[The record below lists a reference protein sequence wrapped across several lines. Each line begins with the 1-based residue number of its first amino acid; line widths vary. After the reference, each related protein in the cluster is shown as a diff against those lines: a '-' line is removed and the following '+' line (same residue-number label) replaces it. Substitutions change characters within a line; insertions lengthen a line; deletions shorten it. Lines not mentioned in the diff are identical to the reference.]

1 MTTLQREIRK
11 KKPFELAEEEANLN
25 LLRTAEALAFPF
37 DRLFAESRISG
48 PQYNILR
55 ILRGHGGRG
64 LPCSEIGTQMISRM
78 PDMTRLIDRLEQA
91 GLVRRCRTTEDRRV
105 VLTCITDEG
114 LALLARLDRPVR
126 ELHEQTLGHLTHA
139 ELRELHKQTL
149 GHLTRAELAELNQ
162 LLVKARHFVRN

>member
-1 MTTLQREIRK
+1 MGNELVKTSLQSEIRK

-25 LLRTAEALAFPF
+25 LQRTAEAVAFPF
-37 DRLFAESRISG
+37 ERLFAEYRISG

-64 LPCSEIGTQMISRM
+64 LPCSEIGAQMISRM

-91 GLVRRCRTTEDRRV
+91 GLVRRARTTEDRRV
-105 VLTCITDEG
+105 VLISIADAG

-126 ELHEQTLGHLTHA
+126 ELN
-139 ELRELHKQTL
+139 KQTL
-149 GHLTRAELAELNQ
+149 GHLTPADLAELNR
-162 LLVKARHFVRN
+162 LLVKARNFARD